1 MEKFPQ
7 RKSFGIKIVF
17 GVLATLLVLLLALFV
32 RQVAIMRPSL
42 ISLSPRSWH
51 LSVRSRRPLTASD
64 AASIQSWMTFDYL
77 NKVFA
82 LPPEFLKTTFG
93 ITDPRYPRLSLAHY
107 AETKGVSA
115 ANFTDAV
122 KNAIRNEL
130 SGTS

>member
-1 MEKFPQ
+1 
-7 RKSFGIKIVF
+7 VF